1 MPAGPRTR
9 PAKSALSRE
18 AVVAA
23 ALAVV
28 DEVGFEA
35 ASMRRV
41 AAALETGPASLYV
54 YVADRR
60 ELLEAAHDLAL
71 AGVELP
77 TDGDWRSRL
86 ERLVART
93 VAVLAAHNDLAMA
106 AIAEVPLGPHSLRLN
121 EEMLRLLRA
130 GGIDDAACAWGA
142 DLLGQY
148 IASSALEQ
156 AAWRRAQREITDP
169 ERATAEAMGAAFVGR
184 IDAVCAG
191 LDPAAFPTLTALR
204 PLMTRGGGDARGAWK
219 LRVIVDGLLAQ
230 ARSPG

>member
-1 MPAGPRTR
+1 VPPSPRTR
-9 PAKSALSRE
+9 PAKAALSRE

-41 AAALETGPASLYV
+41 ATALDTGPASLYV

-60 ELLEAAHDLAL
+60 ELMTAAHDLAL
-71 AGVELP
+71 ADVDLP
-77 TDGDWRSRL
+77 ADGDWRARL

-93 VAVLAAHNDLAMA
+93 VVALARHHDIAMA
-106 AIAEVPLGPHSLRLN
+106 AIAAVPLGPHFLRLN
-121 EEMLRLLRA
+121 EELLRLLRE
-130 GGIDDAACAWGA
+130 GGVEDAACAWA
-142 DLLGQY
+142 VDLLMQY

-156 AAWRRAQREITDP
+156 AAWYRAQRETQ
-169 ERATAEAMGAAFVGR
+169 ATEEAMGAEFAGR
-184 IDAVCAG
+184 IDAVYAG
-191 LDPAAFPTLTALR
+191 LDPADVPAITALR
-204 PLMTRGGGDARGAWK
+204 PLLTAGGGHERDAWK

-230 ARSPG
+230 G

>member
-1 MPAGPRTR
+1 VPPSPRTR

-23 ALAVV
+23 ALGVV

-60 ELLEAAHDLAL
+60 ELMEAVYDLAL
-71 AGVELP
+71 AEVTVP
-77 TDGDWRSRL
+77 TGGGWRSRL
-86 ERLVART
+86 EVLVARV
-93 VAVLAAHNDLAMA
+93 VAALAAHHDLAMA
-106 AIAEVPLGPHSLRLN
+106 AIAAVPLGPHSLRLN
-121 EEMLRLLRA
+121 EEMLRLLRE
-130 GGIDDAACAWGA
+130 GGIDDAACAWAA
-142 DLLGQY
+142 DLFGQY

-156 AAWRRAQREITDP
+156 AAWHRAQREIADP
-169 ERATAEAMGAAFVGR
+169 AKATAEVMGADFAGR
-184 IDAVCAG
+184 IDAVYAR
-191 LDPAAFPTLTALR
+191 LDDAEFPTLTALR
-204 PLMTRGGGDARGAWK
+204 PLLTAGGGDERDAWK

-230 ARSPG
+230 G